1 MSPPIAGSERQCY
14 GTTSVT
20 EGLARGAGDAKPQ
33 SVEPDFRDMNITAT
47 GGADTEAPQDIAHG
61 HARGPVYKLAIGA
74 VGVVFGD
81 IGTSPIYSFRET
93 FAGHHPL
100 TPDQF
105 HIHAVLSMIFWSMMI
120 VVTLKYVM
128 IIMRADN
135 KGEGG
140 SLALLALINR
150 TISGKKKWANGIVM
164 LGVFA
169 TALFYGDSMITPA
182 ISVLSAVEGLTTVN
196 RSLEPFVDAIAMG
209 ILVGLFAIQA
219 RGTARVGMLFGPV
232 MLIYFAALAVLG
244 VMHIMDQPNVMLAMI
259 NPANAAAFFLEEP
272 LRAFLAMGSVV
283 LALTGA
289 EALYADM
296 GHFGRRPIKFAWLYF
311 VLPALLLNYMGQGA
325 MLLSLPVDQVAT
337 AVKDPFFYLAS
348 DALRLPLVLLAT
360 AATIIASQ
368 AVISGAFSV
377 TQQAIQLGFVPRL
390 RITHTSESA
399 AGQIYIPVVNWA
411 LMVMVLILVLTFRTS
426 SNLAAAYGIA
436 VTGAMLIDTVLIAVV
451 LMTMWK
457 WNRIIAAALL
467 VLFFTVDFGY
477 FSSNLTK
484 IPAGG
489 WFPLLIGAIA
499 FTLLT
504 TWAKGRQLMISRMNE
519 ASLPMEIF
527 IKSAAPSAARVPGT
541 AVFMTSSA
549 SGVPHALLHNLKH
562 NKVLHERV
570 ILLTVRI
577 EDVPYVV
584 EEKRLE
590 TKNYGSGFYRV
601 ILRYGFMEEIDVP
614 TALAQLKEIG
624 TQCRMMDTSFF
635 LARQTLLA
643 SSRPGMAIWREK
655 LFAWML
661 RNAESAM
668 EFFKLPTN
676 RVVELGS
683 QVEI

>member
-1 MSPPIAGSERQCY
+1 MS
-14 GTTSVT
+14 
-20 EGLARGAGDAKPQ
+20 
-33 SVEPDFRDMNITAT
+33 ITAA
-47 GGADTEAPQDIAHG
+47 GGAESAPPHDTAHG
-61 HARGPVYKLAIGA
+61 HAQGSLAKLAVGAIGI
-74 VGVVFGD
+74 VFGD
-81 IGTSPIYSFRET
+81 IGTSPIYAFRET
-93 FAGHHPL
+93 FAGHHTL
-100 TPDQF
+100 HVDQM
-105 HIHAVLSMIFWSMMI
+105 HVYGVLSLIFWSMMI
-120 VVTLKYVM
+120 IVTLKYVT

-150 TISGKKKWANGIVM
+150 QIGGQKKWTAGIVL

-196 RSLEPFVDAIAMG
+196 AGLQPWVIPIAVG
-209 ILVGLFAIQA
+209 ILVGLFAIQSH
-219 RGTARVGMLFGPV
+219 GTARVGLMFGPV
-232 MLIYFAALAVLG
+232 MLFYFATIAVLG
-244 VMHIMDQPNVMLAMI
+244 AMHIVDRPQVILATI
-259 NPANAAAFFLEEP
+259 NPLHFIEFFAEEP
-272 LRAFLAMGSVV
+272 TRAFIALGSVV
-283 LALTGA
+283 LAVTGA

-296 GHFGRRPIKFAWLYF
+296 GHFGRKPIRVSWLYF

-325 MLLSLPVDQVAT
+325 MLMAMDSAQAEQTVRN
-337 AVKDPFFYLAS
+337 PFFYLAPEM
-348 DALRLPLVLLAT
+348 LRLPLVLLAT

-399 AGQIYIPVVNWA
+399 AGQIYIPIVNWA
-411 LMVMVLILVLTFRTS
+411 LMTMVILLVLMFGSS

-436 VTGAMLIDTVLIAVV
+436 VTGAMLIDGVLIAVV
-451 LMTMWK
+451 LLQLWN
-457 WNRIIAAALL
+457 WNRTISVALL
-467 VLFFTVDFGY
+467 ALFFTVDGAY
-477 FSSNLTK
+477 LAANLLK
-484 IPAGG
+484 IPQGG

-504 TWAKGRQLMISRMNE
+504 TWAKGRQLMIARMDE

-527 IKSAAPSAARVPGT
+527 IKSAASSATRVPGT
-541 AVFMTSSA
+541 AVFMTSAS

-570 ILLTVRI
+570 ILLTVKI
-577 EDVPYVV
+577 EDVPYVA
-584 EEKRLE
+584 EEKRHE
-590 TKNYGSGFYRV
+590 TMDYGAGFYRLV
-601 ILRYGFMEEIDVP
+601 IHYGFMEEVNIP
-614 TALAQLKEIG
+614 GELAKASDCGPE
-624 TQCRMMDTSFF
+624 CKMMDTSFF
-635 LARQTLLA
+635 LARQTLIA
-643 SSRPGMAIWREK
+643 SARPGMAIWREK